1 MPPLSVWPLC
11 LLMTE
16 TLVDFPECVLAG
28 SWQLFC
34 SVCVLYNECWIYRTW
49 QTPLLKYVKLECYC
63 WSTWKW
69 CTCIYE
75 CTVCVSVR
83 KLSHMLTSHPT
94 LNELQSFSRGMCNM
108 KRKKKAASFPL
119 SLLKFILDALTTNTK
134 TLTTEIWIA
143 YLACIFEDVP
153 LVEFMYP
160 FFFFFACQVIQVSAV
175 VSLLCCKLPSL
186 ILHRLSRFHSI
197 SDTDTS

>member
-1 MPPLSVWPLC
+1 
-11 LLMTE
+11 MTE

-69 CTCIYE
+69 CTCICE

-94 LNELQSFSRGMCNM
+94 LDELQSFSRGMCNM